1 VTFSLNAIAAV
12 ADIFT
17 TGRESQSM
25 QIGSLFVSNN
35 RLCW

>member
-1 VTFSLNAIAAV
+1 
-12 ADIFT
+12 
-17 TGRESQSM
+17 M